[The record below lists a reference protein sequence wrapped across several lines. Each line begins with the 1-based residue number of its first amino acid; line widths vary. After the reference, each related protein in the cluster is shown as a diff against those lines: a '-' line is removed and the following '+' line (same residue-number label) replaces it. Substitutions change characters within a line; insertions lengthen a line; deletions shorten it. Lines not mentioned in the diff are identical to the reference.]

1 MNQNRVSEL
10 SYVSPE
16 AKIAPDVEI
25 GPFTSISAKVEI
37 GEGCHI
43 GPNVT
48 IYDYVKI
55 GRNCR
60 IFPGAVIGAIPQD
73 LKFEGEESYVVI
85 GDNTTIREYVTVNRG
100 TAASGKFVT
109 KVGSDCLLMSYVHI
123 AHDCCIGDHCILS
136 GYVGLA
142 GETDIDDWVV
152 IGGGALVHQFTHIGT
167 HAMIGG
173 GNTVVKDVPPYTLA
187 GRNPVVYEGV
197 NSIGLK
203 RRGFTSEEIEE
214 IRSIYRTLYEG
225 GMIVSEACRKIET
238 EFPQSG
244 IRDTVLNFVR
254 GSKRGIMKA
263 PR

>member
-1 MNQNRVSEL
+1 MKVSEM
-10 SYVSPE
+10 SYISPD

-25 GPFTSISAKVEI
+25 GPFTCISANVEI

-48 IYDYVKI
+48 ICDYVKI

-73 LKFEGEESYVVI
+73 LKFEGEKTFVEI
-85 GDNTTIREYVTVNRG
+85 GDNTTIRECVTVNRG
-100 TAASGKFVT
+100 TGASGKFVT
-109 KVGSDCLLMSYVHI
+109 KVGSDCLLMSYVHV
-123 AHDCCIGDHCILS
+123 AHDCSIGDHCILS
-136 GYVGLA
+136 SYVGLA

-152 IGGGALVHQFTHIGT
+152 IGGGALVHQFTHIGA

-197 NSIGLK
+197 NVVGLK
-203 RRGFTSEEIEE
+203 RRGFSGEEVEE
-214 IRSIYRTLYEG
+214 IRAIYRTLYESG
-225 GMIVSEACRKIET
+225 LIFSAACEKIES
-238 EFPQSG
+238 EFPQSTV
-244 IRDTVLNFVR
+244 RDTILGFVR
-254 GSKRGIMKA
+254 GSKRGIMKPA
-263 PR
+263 R